1 MAKVA
6 ASLEG
11 RAFVVRVGE
20 VAVGWVAGD
29 CGDGDF
35 LAFEGFG
42 GLFGE
47 TIEEGGLRKSG
58 GEQVFNHKLAVDLYV
73 IFSNCVCLRARLGD
87 NTSAHVLF
95 ITLVIRHAHL
105 GLFFNTPALLL
116 SSAICAELHSFVTA
130 VSALSSFKKHPSLH
144 HGDSLP
150 QASVVL
156 PLLILDHPGTF
167 VASFKIIVLSFLLEV
182 FASPSSEES
191 DRPIAMRSWSLLTW
205 KGHSCLHAYQLPGW
219 HMSHVTGYHSHET
232 QQTIQCCV
240 ALQTI
245 RCGIPGRLLR
255 LTSRLA
261 VLFRCFRAFY
271 FYPRR
276 TDVVFHHLID
286 PFYNLP

>member
-1 MAKVA
+1 MAEVDVAFAVGLDADAGFLGARTAGTFAGAAAPAAWAGRTTNARFLTRDVRYDTRTGVCAVAKVA

-11 RAFVVRVGE
+11 SAFVVRVGE

-42 GLFGE
+42 GLFRE

-58 GEQVFNHKLAVDLYV
+58 GEQVFDHKLAVDLYV
-73 IFSNCVCLRARLGD
+73 IFSNCVCSRARLGD
-87 NTSAHVLF
+87 KTSAHVLF

-116 SSAICAELHSFVTA
+116 SSAICAELHSLVTA

-191 DRPIAMRSWSLLTW
+191 
-205 KGHSCLHAYQLPGW
+205 
-219 HMSHVTGYHSHET
+219 V
-232 QQTIQCCV
+232 
-240 ALQTI
+240 
-245 RCGIPGRLLR
+245 
-255 LTSRLA
+255 
-261 VLFRCFRAFY
+261 
-271 FYPRR
+271 
-276 TDVVFHHLID
+276 
-286 PFYNLP
+286 